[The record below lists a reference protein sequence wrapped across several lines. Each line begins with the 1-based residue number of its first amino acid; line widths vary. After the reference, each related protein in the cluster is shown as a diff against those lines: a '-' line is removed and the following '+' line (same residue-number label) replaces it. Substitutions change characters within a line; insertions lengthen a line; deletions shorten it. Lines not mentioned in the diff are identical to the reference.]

1 MSVVWNMLAE
11 LNLVTLLLIALAGF
25 LICLEIGYRLG
36 QRRLS
41 KTDDPEK
48 SHTSALQGATLGLLA
63 LLLGFTFAMAVSRFD
78 NRKSVIL
85 EQANAIGT
93 AELRSRLLPAAQAE
107 LCAKLFREYIETWLA
122 YKTAGTNL
130 AELRANDAK
139 ASGIENELW
148 NVARE
153 ATRADPH
160 SIPAGLFASAMNDV
174 IDLHEKRHRSLED
187 RVPEVVLYL
196 LFLVS
201 AFALGQI
208 AYSSG
213 LSGHRHPVANVLF
226 ACCIA
231 LVLII
236 IMDID
241 RPRRGLIQVSQDSML
256 RLQSSMQPP
265 AAP

>member
-1 MSVVWNMLAE
+1 
-11 LNLVTLLLIALAGF
+11 
-25 LICLEIGYRLG
+25 
-36 QRRLS
+36 
-41 KTDDPEK
+41 
-48 SHTSALQGATLGLLA
+48 
-63 LLLGFTFAMAVSRFD
+63 
-78 NRKSVIL
+78 
-85 EQANAIGT
+85 
-93 AELRSRLLPAAQAE
+93 
-107 LCAKLFREYIETWLA
+107 
-122 YKTAGTNL
+122 
-130 AELRANDAK
+130 
-139 ASGIENELW
+139 
-148 NVARE
+148 
-153 ATRADPH
+153 
-160 SIPAGLFASAMNDV
+160 MNDV

-187 RVPEVVLYL
+187 RVPEVVFHL

-213 LSGHRHPVANVLF
+213 LNGRRHPVANVLF

-256 RLQSSMQPP
+256 RLQESLQPP